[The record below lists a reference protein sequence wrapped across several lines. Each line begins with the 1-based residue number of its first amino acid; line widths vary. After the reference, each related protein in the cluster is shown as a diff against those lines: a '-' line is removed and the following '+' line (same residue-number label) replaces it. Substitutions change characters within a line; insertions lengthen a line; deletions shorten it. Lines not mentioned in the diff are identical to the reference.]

1 MRSALDIILH
11 IGIMN
16 EDVPKGLFLE
26 HFFARISR
34 VVSLLQRAY
43 DEQRERV
50 RRSLTSLLIRAEQ
63 EVKSGMEEMKK

>member
-34 VVSLLQRAY
+34 VGSLLI
-43 DEQRERV
+43 
-50 RRSLTSLLIRAEQ
+50 RRKLIRAEQ

>member
-34 VVSLLQRAY
+34 VGR
-43 DEQRERV
+43 
-50 RRSLTSLLIRAEQ
+50 LLIRAEQ